1 MAKATRQKAEEGV
14 TLQHRISAFL
24 IKQRLV
30 IIGIIVALFVIIG
43 ALVAITV
50 IADGKRDAAFSKI
63 ESLVGQWNDAKSAES
78 ADLAATEDGI
88 IAELDK
94 VAAGNR
100 RSFAGARAGMAA
112 AEIYFS
118 RKDWKNAEERYTAA
132 VKAAPEAYTAGISLY
147 NASVCADELG
157 NWDAAVGY
165 IEKALALETFPLKT
179 RALFNMARIL
189 EASGQNDKAIA
200 AYERLTGDFAEDE
213 WTLLGKSRLIELNL
227 NK

>member
-50 IADGKRDAAFSKI
+50 IADGKRDAAFTKI
-63 ESLVGQWNDAKSAES
+63 DTLVGQWNDAKSAD
-78 ADLAATEDGI
+78 AAALAGTEDGI

-94 VAAGNR
+94 IASGNR

-118 RKDWKNAEERYTAA
+118 RKDWKNAEERYAAA
-132 VKAAPEAYTAGISLY
+132 VKAAPDAYTAGLCFF

-157 NWDAAVGY
+157 NSDAAVAY
-165 IEKALALETFPLKT
+165 LEKALAIETFPMKT

-189 EASGQNDKAIA
+189 EMNGQNDKAIA
-200 AYERLTGDFAEDE
+200 TYERLTGDYAEDE